1 MEISIVVRLSL
12 DREIIIIRKFE
23 VWIKVV
29 SYYYIVLG
37 YIEIKR
43 FWGNYISSC
52 KSCSFK
58 FW

>member
-43 FWGNYISSC
+43 FWGNCICSC
-52 KSCSFK
+52 KSCSF
-58 FW
+58 

>member
-43 FWGNYISSC
+43 FWSNYICSC
-52 KSCSFK
+52 KSCSF
-58 FW
+58 

>member
-29 SYYYIVLG
+29 SLYYYIVLG

-43 FWGNYISSC
+43 FWGNDICSC
-52 KSCSFK
+52 KSCSF
-58 FW
+58 

>member
-43 FWGNYISSC
+43 FWGNDICSC
-52 KSCSFK
+52 KSCSF
-58 FW
+58 